1 MNHLYFSDY
10 DPKTNPEFSTRWANH
25 WKDNTNRIQ
34 KLEELMT
41 YRTIRGEFINSQ
53 KQFER
58 HLHNLMNHRSHQ
70 QEF

>member
-10 DPKTNPEFSTRWANH
+10 NPETNPEFATRWANR

-34 KLEELMT
+34 ELEQLMT
-41 YRTIRGEFINSQ
+41 YRTIRGELINSQ

-70 QEF
+70 QQF